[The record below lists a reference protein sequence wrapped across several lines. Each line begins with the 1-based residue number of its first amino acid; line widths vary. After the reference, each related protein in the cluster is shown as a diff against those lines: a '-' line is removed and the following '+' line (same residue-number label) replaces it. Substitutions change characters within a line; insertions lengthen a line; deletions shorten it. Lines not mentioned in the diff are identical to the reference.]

1 MTHSWPGGQT
11 HELQCCPRRQGDNIL
26 PTHTPLAQCWPG
38 LQAWPQ
44 RPQLSLSLFR
54 SLQVPLQHFQLEAGA
69 GAITVQAAPAAVG
82 RVVVLVY
89 ARPVAAILVIGAKMH
104 AIAADAPPALEV
116 GANTSTQKGT
126 AVRVIGWA
134 DTGRLAAA
142 DTYPTYGAGNARP
155 GEQVSASE
163 GHLCPHTPQLR
174 SLNPVSTHCPLQKV

>member
-1 MTHSWPGGQT
+1 MLSAAT
-11 HELQCCPRRQGDNIL
+11 RRQYSSHAYSLGAVL
-26 PTHTPLAQCWPG
+26 AWLAGVAATPAIVFVVVQVVAGALAT
-38 LQAWPQ
+38 
-44 RPQLSLSLFR
+44 
-54 SLQVPLQHFQLEAGA
+54 FQLEAGA